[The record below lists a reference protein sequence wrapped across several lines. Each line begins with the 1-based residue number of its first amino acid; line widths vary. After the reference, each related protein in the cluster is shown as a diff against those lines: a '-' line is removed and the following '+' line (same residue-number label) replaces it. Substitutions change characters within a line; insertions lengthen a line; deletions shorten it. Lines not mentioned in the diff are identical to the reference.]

1 MFDGLNW
8 FAFSNSA
15 LLYVIATFTGS
26 TILKAKVK
34 FVVGILIHTVS
45 TNHYIFRQYHC
56 GNINEICQTTNFKEI
71 ITRKMIWIH
80 IH

>member
-34 FVVGILIHTVS
+34 FVVGILVQTVVQ
-45 TNHYIFRQYHC
+45 TTIFRQYHC